1 MTEKD
6 TPESSEKIHLTGNK
20 KLLVAWLVTLA
31 VGFAISKLLERREPV
46 EEIYL
51 TAIARREIEPL
62 VDKLPEKLVEPIINA
77 DNNVWK
83 RRSFIERALKVLLGS
98 KKR

>member
-1 MTEKD
+1 
-6 TPESSEKIHLTGNK
+6 
-20 KLLVAWLVTLA
+20 
-31 VGFAISKLLERREPV
+31 LERREPV

-77 DNNVWK
+77 DNNV
-83 RRSFIERALKVLLGS
+83 
-98 KKR
+98 